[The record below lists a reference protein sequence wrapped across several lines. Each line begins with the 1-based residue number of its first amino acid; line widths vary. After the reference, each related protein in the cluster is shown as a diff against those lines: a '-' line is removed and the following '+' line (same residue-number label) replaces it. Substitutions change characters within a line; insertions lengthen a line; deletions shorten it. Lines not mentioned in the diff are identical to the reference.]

1 MGNYS
6 YFLFI
11 TLFVIATN
19 GLLVSGFISYHN
31 DTGMWDVPYRGVASA
46 LVEQGDLPLWYPNG
60 GNGFP
65 QLSILWG
72 SITFPP
78 IGIIIGTIYP
88 YDYFSLSIENLLFR
102 LVGFAGSYLFA
113 RQWVKHRIG
122 AIAVAA
128 TYVGSGT
135 AAIGAL
141 SFSVFVA
148 QMLAPWLLTAGSI
161 AIRATSGPTFATAT
175 GTLGLVAGLM
185 VWSAYPG
192 AWLTAPVLSGPLLLA
207 LAGAHRGGL
216 RRLLMAT
223 TIAALI
229 AMATISLIVSESTSV
244 TLVAGSLLDSRR
256 AMDMREGLLRGID
269 FVSLIFVNPSYLP
282 DSSSA
287 TIHPVYIGIVPIIV
301 LASLLG
307 TSRVSGSWVAPLL
320 SGSLAL
326 ILANIQNWSSWDH
339 PLLRDV
345 PTLKAL
351 TASIPLPLIVVAMA
365 VGLSGAIW
373 GTSLKLT
380 RIDIV
385 MLAGAAWVVTV
396 ATDNPFANFLRVYV
410 PPFALVRYNN
420 LYFWLVTLLLATVAW
435 RCVERVTSDAT
446 PGNGIPPS
454 LHSWGFRF
462 AMTGVACLVVTSLVA
477 ITAPDTH
484 GLGAPSDGIS
494 AMGSPHVAWQATILV
509 IGAVTGFLTF
519 RGTGGSGA
527 RRARVALIMLSMF
540 AFTVACIVASA
551 LRRAAITPP
560 TLSVTF
566 NWQLIMDLAHGAVI
580 IAATALAF
588 ARATTQSS
596 LRTAIAAIMVFDV
609 SLAVPRYFSDNDTVG
624 ASQPGWPWPP
634 FEKGRSG
641 DRFLPAGTGESKLHF
656 APPFQG
662 GAAGKQING
671 SFNPPPSVT
680 QLREDWGTLYE
691 QWVHFPA
698 RWEVLPDSDVA
709 VQRESLTDARTA
721 PGCAPQ
727 GAGQHTAP
735 SGRVTR
741 LLATTVDVTFSTDCD
756 RLLVFTDSWAP
767 GWSATIDGTPVPVLR
782 VNNAIRA
789 VMAPAGEHS
798 LVWHY
803 RPRFLIPL
811 LALLALGVGT
821 SFVLIAAPWWSRW
834 VTLRPLSRIDRFLGF
849 DPVGVPSPSQDLM
862 QLPVPNAS
870 MAPTPST
877 PGRSL
882 PIWGIA
888 LAITA
893 IGIGTIASLALY
905 DANIDGPSSPFRR
918 FIVRSIVG
926 GAWAWIVVA
935 GRVGFASP
943 VGPALLAIVLLPSL
957 ALQFARHADPITRGA
972 PVHEIA
978 SDFQS
983 ASWQS
988 VWEVVGRGDAPTS
1001 GPNGT
1006 QLRNDGS
1013 TAHAVT
1019 HALPEP
1025 TSALWAW
1032 WQRPLGTNPVH
1043 PSYTVTWNATIAR
1056 AGPYYTVARLGRL
1069 TIQALKAGILITAPA
1084 PGGDIKGDF
1093 IEGAS
1098 PDGVPVWWRLT
1109 SGPVASTLSL
1119 DGRQVWSG
1127 GSAGTAQAMAIGDA
1141 SADAEHRGA
1150 MAVISASVTM
1160 RQGIMPR

>member
-1 MGNYS
+1 
-6 YFLFI
+6 
-11 TLFVIATN
+11 
-19 GLLVSGFISYHN
+19 
-31 DTGMWDVPYRGVASA
+31 
-46 LVEQGDLPLWYPNG
+46 
-60 GNGFP
+60 
-65 QLSILWG
+65 
-72 SITFPP
+72 
-78 IGIIIGTIYP
+78 
-88 YDYFSLSIENLLFR
+88 
-102 LVGFAGSYLFA
+102 
-113 RQWVKHRIG
+113 
-122 AIAVAA
+122 
-128 TYVGSGT
+128 
-135 AAIGAL
+135 
-141 SFSVFVA
+141 
-148 QMLAPWLLTAGSI
+148 MLAPWLVTAASI
-161 AIRATSGPTFATAT
+161 AIRATSGPTIATAI
-175 GTLGLVAGLM
+175 GTLSLVAGLM

-207 LAGAHRGGL
+207 LASAHPGGL
-216 RRLLMAT
+216 RRLLIAT
-223 TIAALI
+223 TSASLIAIAIIALI
-229 AMATISLIVSESTSV
+229 FSESTSV
-244 TLVAGSLLDSRR
+244 PLFEGSILDLRR
-256 AMDMREGLLRGID
+256 TIDMRDGLLRSID
-269 FVSLIFVNPSYLP
+269 FVSLLFVNPSYLP

-287 TIHPVYIGIVPIIV
+287 TMHPVYSGIVPVIV
-301 LASLLG
+301 LVSLFG
-307 TSRVSGSWVAPLL
+307 TSRLNGLRVAPLVI
-320 SGSLAL
+320 GSLAL
-326 ILANIQNWSSWDH
+326 ALANIQNWSSWGH
-339 PLLRDV
+339 PLFGEV

-351 TASIPLPLIVVAMA
+351 TASNPVPLYAVAMA

-373 GTSLKLT
+373 GTSVKLA
-380 RIDIV
+380 RIELA
-385 MLAGAAWVVTV
+385 MLAGALWVVVV
-396 ATDNPFANFLRVYV
+396 ATDNSVANWLRVYV
-410 PPFALVRYNN
+410 PPFALIRYNN

-435 RCVERVTSDAT
+435 RCVEHVTNTVT
-446 PGNGIPPS
+446 PDTSIPPS
-454 LHSWGFRF
+454 VRAWGLRV
-462 AMTGVACLVVTSLVA
+462 AITGAACLVVAALVA
-477 ITAPDTH
+477 IATPDAH
-484 GLGAPSDGIS
+484 GLGAPANGVS
-494 AMGSPHVAWQATILV
+494 AMGSPHLAWQATILV
-509 IGAVTGFLTF
+509 IGAATGYLAL
-519 RGTGGSGA
+519 RGTTAMGGSAA
-527 RRARVALIMLSMF
+527 RRVWVTLALSSVVV
-540 AFTVACIVASA
+540 FTLACIAAIV
-551 LRRAAITPP
+551 LRRVGITPP
-560 TLSVTF
+560 TVPVTF
-566 NWQLIMDLAHGAVI
+566 TLQLILDLAHGAVI
-580 IAATALAF
+580 IAAFALAF
-588 ARATTQSS
+588 SKAPTKSA

-609 SLAVPRYFSDNDTVG
+609 SLAVPRYFSDNDIIG

-641 DRFLPAGTGESKLHF
+641 DRFLPTGTGESKLDF

-698 RWEVLPDSDVA
+698 RWNDLPNSDVA

-767 GWSATIDGTPVPVLR
+767 GWSATIDGTQVPVLR

-1084 PGGDIKGDF
+1084 PGGDVKGDF

-1098 PDGVPVWWRLT
+1098 PDGVLVSWRLT

-1150 MAVISASVTM
+1150 MAVISASVTL
-1160 RQGIMPR
+1160 RIGIMSR